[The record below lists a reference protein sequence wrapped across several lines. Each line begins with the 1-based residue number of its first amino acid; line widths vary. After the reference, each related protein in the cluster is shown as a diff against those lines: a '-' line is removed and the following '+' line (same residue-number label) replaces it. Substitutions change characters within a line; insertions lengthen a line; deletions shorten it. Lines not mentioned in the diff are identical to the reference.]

1 MKKGTVIK
9 LNRRDEN
16 KVYEEIK
23 PADVDGHYLCEATYG
38 GFIGMDLSQRIQA
51 SLQGLGGIYG
61 LSTAVRL
68 AQIPGASPAA
78 IEKEVAQYQK
88 DLAIQAASAQA
99 IAQQVGQ
106 EAKPS
111 PQDVGQQPIPSG
123 AVPQQA

>member
-38 GFIGMDLSQRIQA
+38 GFIGMDLSQRIQG
-51 SLQGLGGIYG
+51 SLQGLGRIYG

-68 AQIPGASPAA
+68 AAIPGASPAA

-99 IAQQVGQ
+99 I
-106 EAKPS
+106 
-111 PQDVGQQPIPSG
+111 
-123 AVPQQA
+123 PQQGGPEAQATSQDIGPQPTPAAAMAP